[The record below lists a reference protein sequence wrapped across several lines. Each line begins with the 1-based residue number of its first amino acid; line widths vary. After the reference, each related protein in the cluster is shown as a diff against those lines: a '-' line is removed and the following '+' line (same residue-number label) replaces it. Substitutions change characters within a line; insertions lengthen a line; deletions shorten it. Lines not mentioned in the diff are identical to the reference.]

1 MCGTEGAELFAHLGL
16 HAVCLWIEI
25 RLALA
30 EKPVHAVTHI
40 RGHIQV
46 FEKSEIRQF
55 YRKIMSHAILELV
68 NKARFSELR
77 GLEIDLVLD
86 GCVVTQGEFL
96 VETLFP
102 DPVLDLE
109 RIECGDRESDVR
121 QCECV

>member
-1 MCGTEGAELFAHLGL
+1 
-16 HAVCLWIEI
+16 
-25 RLALA
+25 
-30 EKPVHAVTHI
+30 
-40 RGHIQV
+40 
-46 FEKSEIRQF
+46 
-55 YRKIMSHAILELV
+55 MSHAILELV

-121 QCECV
+121 QCECAKSLLYSVCVIRIISLDFFNSC